1 MSVKEDRFENLQEK
15 LADLHLSADYCTKC
29 LDELEG
35 TLKLG
40 LENTKNDGLGEL
52 KVLISTEKAGIY
64 VILCVEFPNNK
75 SRNI

>member
-40 LENTKNDGLGEL
+40 LENTNNELGEL
-52 KVLISTEKAGIY
+52 KIIISTEKAGIY
-64 VILCVEFPNNK
+64 VILRVEFPNNK